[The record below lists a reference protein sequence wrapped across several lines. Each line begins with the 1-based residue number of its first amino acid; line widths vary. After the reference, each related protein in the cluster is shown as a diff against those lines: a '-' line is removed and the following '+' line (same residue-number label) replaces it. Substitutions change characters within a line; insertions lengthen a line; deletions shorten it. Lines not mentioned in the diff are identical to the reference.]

1 MAKIKS
7 IERRN
12 DRMFWVTL
20 DQEIWDS
27 FAKTERQTFA
37 VIAKDELEAYNIT
50 MEGIW
55 HGQCRARQGIY

>member
-12 DRMFWVTL
+12 GQSYWVTL

-27 FAKTERQTFA
+27 FAKVERQCFIVYA
-37 VIAKDELEAYNIT
+37 NDEMEAYNKV
-50 MEGIW
+50 MKGIW
-55 HGQCRARQGIY
+55 HEQRRTR